1 MTNDPRALTIKRD
14 PVGQNPQDYSVL
26 ENGGGVGRIFTVPT
40 APEGRPWDWASSHNG
55 EIRRAAHGYEPTR
68 ERRWPRSLRVG
79 AEARVHARLRCRPRR
94 RGDTSVLRASPSR
107 KVPYVQA
114 LVT

>member
-40 APEGRPWDWASSHNG
+40 APEGRPLDVG
-55 EIRRAAHGYEPTR
+55 ERPQRRDTSGR
-68 ERRWPRSLRVG
+68 
-79 AEARVHARLRCRPRR
+79 ARLRADARAAMAAFAKSWRR
-94 RGDTSVLRASPSR
+94 S
-107 KVPYVQA
+107 
-114 LVT
+114 

>member
-1 MTNDPRALTIKRD
+1 MTNDPRALTLKRD

-40 APEGRPWDWASSHNG
+40 APEGRPLDVG
-55 EIRRAAHGYEPTR
+55 ERPQRRDTATSRRAK
-68 ERRWPRSLRVG
+68 RRWPRSLRVG